1 MSAFS
6 TETVTHVRHW
16 TDTLFSFRATR
27 DGSFRF
33 LNGQFVMLG
42 LPGDGKPLLRAY
54 SVVSPNYDDELEF
67 LSIKVPDGPLT
78 SRLKDIRPGEPILI
92 GRKATGTLLADNLLP
107 GRNLY
112 LVGTGT
118 GLAPF
123 LSLIRD
129 PDLYERFERI
139 VLVHGV
145 REVAELAYAEMI
157 ERELSAHELVGEQA
171 ARQLLYYPTVTRE
184 PFRNRGRITELVAS
198 GKLFGDL
205 GLPVWDCG
213 ADRAMLCGSPQMLA
227 AMVDLLRRDGFTE
240 GSSSSP
246 GSYVIEK
253 AFVEK

>member
-1 MSAFS
+1 MSSFS
-6 TETVTHVRHW
+6 TETVTHVHHW

-27 DGSFRF
+27 DSGFRF
-33 LNGQFVMLG
+33 QNGQFVMLG
-42 LPGDGKPLLRAY
+42 LPGEGRPLLRAY
-54 SVVSPNYDDELEF
+54 SVVSPNYEDELEF

-78 SRLKDIRPGEPILI
+78 SRLKDIRPGEPIVI
-92 GRKATGTLLADNLLP
+92 GRKATGTLLADNLLT

-112 LVGTGT
+112 LIGTGT

-129 PDLYERFERI
+129 PEVYERFAKV

-145 REVAELAYAEMI
+145 RKIAELAYGDLI
-157 ERELSAHELVGEQA
+157 ERQIATHELVGEQA

-184 PFRNRGRITELVAS
+184 PFRNSGRITNLVSS
-198 GKLFGDL
+198 GKLFSDL
-205 GLPVWDCG
+205 GLSVWDS
-213 ADRAMLCGSPQMLA
+213 AQDRAMLCGSPQMLA
-227 AMVDLLRRDGFTE
+227 EMVDLLRRDGFTE